1 MNKPDCLIYSRN
13 KVLCE
18 KLLHKVRWPL
28 FKRLTLAFIW
38 ILLVVSICAA
48 ASDKDPF
55 VLMDA
60 FEFKAVLDN
69 PGGKVVLIDARPA
82 ERYLDGHL
90 KGAVNL
96 FAPDLEKTP
105 SLLKASKEDR
115 ILVYCDGVKCNK
127 ATGKTPTGLPCRSIE
142 AILPTKSGKAA
153 MAVVKQGY
161 GNVSVLYE
169 GFPGWD
175 LKGFEAYAGKDD
187 SMRMEMAVIT
197 QKDLKAVVDAKTG
210 GDKIID
216 LRLPSE
222 YARGHIPNSINMP
235 FGAFVVNAGSLDKN
249 QQIIVYSDQ
258 LEQVHNGVRRLQK
271 LGFTKVAR
279 ADFGEWL
286 KAGMP
291 VVKK

>member
-1 MNKPDCLIYSRN
+1 MNKPDCLIDSRTR
-13 KVLCE
+13 VLCE
-18 KLLHKVRWPL
+18 KLLRKVRRPL
-28 FKRLTLAFIW
+28 FQILTLAFIW
-38 ILLVVSICAA
+38 ILFAVSICAA

-55 VLMDA
+55 VLLDA
-60 FEFKAVLDN
+60 AEFKAVLDN
-69 PGGKVVLIDARPA
+69 PEGKVVLIDARPA

-127 ATGKTPTGLPCRSIE
+127 VTGKTPTGLPCRSIE

-197 QKDLKAVVDAKTG
+197 PQDLKAVCEAKTG

-222 YARGHIPNSINMP
+222 YARGHIVGAVNMP
-235 FGAFVVNAGSLDKN
+235 FAAFLVNAGSLDKS
-249 QQIIVYSDQ
+249 QRIIVYSDH
-258 LEQVHNGVRRLQK
+258 LVEKLSSVVSDLVRWKCGHLK
-271 LGFTKVAR
+271 LMVLLTHSKNF
-279 ADFGEWL
+279 
-286 KAGMP
+286 
-291 VVKK
+291 